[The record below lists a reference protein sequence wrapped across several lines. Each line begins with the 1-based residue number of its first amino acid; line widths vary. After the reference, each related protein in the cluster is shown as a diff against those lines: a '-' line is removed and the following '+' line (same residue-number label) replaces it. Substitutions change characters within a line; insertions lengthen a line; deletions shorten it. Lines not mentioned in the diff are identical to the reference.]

1 MLVHERTP
9 ITRNLETE
17 ALEEIVRWPN
27 AHPRAAFLLAG
38 QFMAA
43 RRDQDGFDYFRGRAA
58 ARPDQPLFTSLE
70 GLFQARAART
80 RPLTERI
87 GQVQEAVA
95 TLDRA
100 VAQAP
105 GLTTYFRG
113 MVLSEAGDAEAAV
126 RDLEWVVANAGMFPV
141 GLQRGVHRSLARSYA
156 ALGREEA
163 AGESLRR
170 SGGGDGSAGDTVL
183 VADYWMTA
191 REGFHFTS
199 PRLVEMAP
207 NVHVAQGYDFAD
219 FAFVV
224 TGAGVV
230 AIDAGTV
237 PANVEAALAAL
248 RSITTQPITTVILTH
263 AHWDHIG
270 GLEALL
276 GPGVEVIAQAEFP
289 NELRLAN
296 SRPLP
301 WTGFFGTEAARH
313 FEAVPDRL
321 VSARETVTVGG
332 VEFVLHPVSG
342 GETSDGLL
350 IEMPSQGV
358 VFTGDVMMPYLG
370 APFLPEGS
378 AAGLFDTMR
387 LIGELEPR
395 LLVHGHTGLTDSMTI
410 EALPGIEA
418 ALHDLHEHV
427 TAALEEGR
435 ELPEILGDN
444 HLPAVLR
451 DHPAAAIPYLLM
463 RENFT
468 KRVHHQGSG
477 YWRPNGDGMEVFTRD
492 EWAAALDLVAG
503 GGPEPFVAA
512 ARRLLEHDDL
522 ALALRI
528 LDLSLLRHPDSRP
541 LVDLRSEALAR
552 LRERHQALNP
562 FKFIVYSDMAGAE
575 LPRAS

>member
-1 MLVHERTP
+1 MLVHERTS

-17 ALEEIVRWPN
+17 ALEEVVSWPN

-38 QFMAA
+38 QLMAA
-43 RRDQDGFDYFRGRAA
+43 RRDRDGFDYFHERAA

-80 RPLTERI
+80 RPLAERI
-87 GQVQEAVA
+87 GQVQEAIA
-95 TLDRA
+95 KLDRA
-100 VAQAP
+100 VELSP

-113 MVLSEAGDAEAAV
+113 LVLSDAGQAEAAV

-156 ALGREEA
+156 ALGREEEA
-163 AGESLRR
+163 REALRR
-170 SGGGDGSAGDTVL
+170 SGQASADGPVL
-183 VADYWMTA
+183 VADWWMTA
-191 REGFHFTS
+191 RDGFHFTS

-224 TGAGVV
+224 TGSGIV

-237 PANVEAALAAL
+237 PANVEAALGAL
-248 RSITTQPITTVILTH
+248 RRITSQPITTVILTH

-276 GPGVEVIAQAEFP
+276 GPGVEVIAQANFP
-289 NELRLAN
+289 DELRLAN

-321 VSARETVTVGG
+321 VSARETLTVGG

-350 IEMPSQGV
+350 IELPSHGV
-358 VFTGDVMMPYLG
+358 VFAGDVMMPYLG

-395 LLVHGHTGLTDSMTI
+395 LLVHGHTGLTDSMTV

-418 ALHDLHEHV
+418 ALRDLHEHV
-427 TAALEEGR
+427 TAAMEEGR
-435 ELPEILGDN
+435 DLPEILGDN
-444 HLPAVLR
+444 HLPAALR
-451 DHPAAAIPYLLM
+451 DHPAAAIPYLVM

-503 GGPEPFVAA
+503 DRPEPFAAA
-512 ARRLLEHDDL
+512 ARRLLDHDDL
-522 ALALRI
+522 ALALRV
-528 LDLSLLRHPDSRP
+528 LDLSLLRYPDSRA
-541 LVDLRSEALAR
+541 LVELRAEALAR
-552 LRERHQALNP
+552 LRERYQALNP

-575 LPRAS
+575 LPPAS

>member
-1 MLVHERTP
+1 MLVHERTS

-17 ALEEIVRWPN
+17 ALEEIVSWPN
-27 AHPRAAFLLAG
+27 AHPRSVFVLAG
-38 QFMAA
+38 QLMAA
-43 RRDQDGFDYFRGRAA
+43 RRDEEGFEYFHERAA
-58 ARPDQPLFTSLE
+58 ARPDEPLFTSLE

-80 RPLTERI
+80 LPLDQRI
-87 GQVQEAVA
+87 GQVQEAIPK
-95 TLDRA
+95 LDRA
-100 VAQAP
+100 VERAP
-105 GLTTYFRG
+105 GLTRYVRG
-113 MVLSEAGDAEAAV
+113 LVLSEAGQAEAAV

-141 GLQRGVHRSLARSYA
+141 GLQRAVHHSLARSYA
-156 ALGREEA
+156 ALGREEEA
-163 AGESLRR
+163 RESLRR
-170 SGGGDGSAGDTVL
+170 SGQASADGPVL
-183 VADYWMTA
+183 VADWWMTA
-191 REGFHFTS
+191 RDGFHFTS

-224 TGAGVV
+224 TGSGVV
-230 AIDAGTV
+230 AIDAGTA
-237 PANVEAALAAL
+237 PANVEAALGAL
-248 RSITTQPITTVILTH
+248 RSITSQPITAVILTH

-270 GLEALL
+270 GLQALL
-276 GPGVEVIAQAEFP
+276 GPGVEVIAQANFSD
-289 NELRLAN
+289 ELRLAN

-301 WTGFFGTEAARH
+301 WTGFFGAEAARH
-313 FEAVPDRL
+313 FEATPDRL

-350 IEMPSQGV
+350 IELPSQGV
-358 VFTGDVMMPYLG
+358 VFAGDVMMPYLG

-387 LIGELEPR
+387 LIGELTPR

-418 ALHDLHEHV
+418 ALHDLYEHV
-427 TAALEEGR
+427 TAAMEEGR
-435 ELPEILGDN
+435 DLPEILRDN
-444 HLPAVLR
+444 HLPAALR
-451 DHPAAAIPYLLM
+451 DHPAAALPYLLM

-492 EWAAALDLVAG
+492 EWAAALDLVAAG
-503 GGPEPFVAA
+503 RSEAYVDA
-512 ARRLLEHDDL
+512 ARTLLDHDDL

-541 LVDLRSEALAR
+541 LIDLRSEALAR
-552 LRERHQALNP
+552 LRERYQALNP